1 MNIATVDTPLSTA
14 ALAAAAKTP
23 QPTREQLDPAPLAP
37 LAPQSIDLK
46 GPTAASVEP
55 LAALFP
61 AQAAEDFRMRWD
73 AVQNGFVDDPK
84 QAVRQADELVAQVMK
99 NLAAT
104 FAAERSKIEDES
116 SDASG
121 ATTENLRV
129 ALRHYRS
136 FFQRLLSL

>member
-37 LAPQSIDLK
+37 LAPQSIELK

-61 AQAAEDFRMRWD
+61 AQAPEDFRMR
-73 AVQNGFVDDPK
+73 
-84 QAVRQADELVAQVMK
+84 
-99 NLAAT
+99 
-104 FAAERSKIEDES
+104 
-116 SDASG
+116 
-121 ATTENLRV
+121 
-129 ALRHYRS
+129 
-136 FFQRLLSL
+136 